1 MNGKINL
8 EVKRI
13 LKERKRSAE
22 NLAEQNLLLARQNS
36 EFLNLEKQENSLK
49 IEIAKLEINNENSAE
64 LVKNLEK
71 TQKNKEILLKTLN
84 LTEKDLLPNYSCK
97 KCGDTGV
104 INNRVCDCQ
113 KKIYSEIVL
122 KESGLSENMPTFESA
137 ALVNDL
143 EKVLFSKMQAW
154 CEKFPN
160 VKHNSIFLT
169 GETGVGK
176 SFLCAAMANKLMS
189 KNFFVYYTTAFMMNQ
204 NFLDYCKNSANS
216 EKLKTFIDAD
226 ILIIDDLGTEPIL
239 NNITLNYL
247 YLILNERLVNNKA
260 TIINSNLMPD
270 EILHR
275 YGERIFSR
283 IMNKKTGLVL
293 CYKGKDRRISN

>member
-104 INNRVCDCQ
+104 INNCVCDCQ